1 MGMAKSPSHM
11 RKKSFLKASLMGPD
25 CNRDPRRICAMA
37 LNANCKEE
45 DQRGGS
51 PPRLVP
57 AAAAAATRRW
67 IKSKNHFVS
76 SELVFSN
83 GRRYSQQQNS

>member
-1 MGMAKSPSHM
+1 MGMAKSPSDM

-25 CNRDPRRICAMA
+25 CNRDPRRIWAMA

-51 PPRLVP
+51 PP
-57 AAAAAATRRW
+57 
-67 IKSKNHFVS
+67 
-76 SELVFSN
+76 
-83 GRRYSQQQNS
+83 